1 MHSDYNEN
9 DYLWIKEL
17 LDYPA
22 NLQQRLG
29 HFDDTSQIKLPDD
42 PIDCVIFQD
51 RAKRA
56 IRKIAQNKGHILMV
70 GRPGTGKSMLANMF
84 KEVLDKSIG
93 DYLRPS
99 ETIVAY
105 PGKDR
110 NHIRFAYEHPAKMD
124 LIISD
129 LNTAIEIARNCLDQ
143 FSLSDQIQSARKS
156 KNRPD
161 PCHLPGSGWR
171 FLFSTGLYCGG
182 THRYGVHFYVYAG
195 K

>member
-1 MHSDYNEN
+1 MPDDYKEN

-17 LDYPA
+17 LDYPV
-22 NLQQRLG
+22 NLGKRLG
-29 HFDDTSQIKLPDD
+29 RFDDTSQIELPDD

-84 KEVLDKSIG
+84 KTVLEKSMG
-93 DYLRPS
+93 DYLRPK

-110 NHIRFAYEHPAKMD
+110 NHIRFAYEHPAKIEK
-124 LIISD
+124 IISD
-129 LNTAIEIARNCLDQ
+129 LNTAIETALLIKDDNEDINIL
-143 FSLSDQIQSARKS
+143 
-156 KNRPD
+156 
-161 PCHLPGSGWR
+161 
-171 FLFSTGLYCGG
+171 
-182 THRYGVHFYVYAG
+182 
-195 K
+195 

>member
-1 MHSDYNEN
+1 MPSDYNEN

-22 NLQQRLG
+22 NLEQRLG
-29 HFDDTSQIKLPDD
+29 HFDDTSQIVLPDD
-42 PIDCVIFQD
+42 PIDCVIFQN

-84 KEVLDKSIG
+84 KRVLDKSIG

-110 NHIRFAYEHPAKMD
+110 NHVRFAYEHPAKMD
-124 LIISD
+124 LILAD
-129 LNTAIEIARNCLDQ
+129 LNTAIETARNSLDK
-143 FSLSDQIQSARKS
+143 FSLCEEIQAARKVKMALILPLEGLS
-156 KNRPD
+156 GRPRQIPD
-161 PCHLPGSGWR
+161 Y
-171 FLFSTGLYCGG
+171 LY
-182 THRYGVHFYVYAG
+182 R
-195 K
+195 